1 MDKIKGGRKAMKKR
15 ARSMLAV
22 AAALSMTITGV
33 LPVMAAPGAG
43 GNAKAADMDP
53 VMQLEFEGNTNDS
66 AKTDRQVSVKKWSGG
81 QSVAAEENTDY
92 AYVDGVIGDKAL
104 QLNGGAYLS
113 LGTEGDLNPSN
124 LTFSMWIN
132 PQEEMTGEQILVW
145 NKDTWDSE
153 GWYLSSQA
161 SDVLSFQLEQEEV
174 LHMRFI

>member
-1 MDKIKGGRKAMKKR
+1 
-15 ARSMLAV
+15 
-22 AAALSMTITGV
+22 
-33 LPVMAAPGAG
+33 
-43 GNAKAADMDP
+43 MDP

>member
-1 MDKIKGGRKAMKKR
+1 M
-15 ARSMLAV
+15 
-22 AAALSMTITGV
+22 
-33 LPVMAAPGAG
+33 
-43 GNAKAADMDP
+43 
-53 VMQLEFEGNTNDS
+53 
-66 AKTDRQVSVKKWSGG
+66 
-81 QSVAAEENTDY
+81 
-92 AYVDGVIGDKAL
+92 IGDKAL